1 MRLSGSAVRRALCAA
16 IISLMDRREPISRRR
31 EPSDQEVA
39 AVAERLQ
46 QLSTDEVERVLR
58 RAIELQTDTE
68 YRADEPG
75 LDRAALRRVAAE
87 IGIDPGHLES
97 AMAEELLRVQAEQ
110 PGLIDRLLAPR
121 KAAVRGAAEG
131 DAAQVREVLDR
142 WLGYHAGLRKR
153 AESSTGAVWERD
165 KSLVAVAR
173 MKLRAAQGGGALRTT
188 MGVRDDVHP
197 LEPGKQVVT
206 IEADTSNV
214 RRVALAW
221 LAGMAIAGGAAAAVG
236 LGNDATV
243 VDNVGMGLGVLA
255 LGAGGVVLGIRMWMD
270 RIRRALHRAADAV
283 SHPRLLDTTD
293 PVTRGIGR
301 ILDMWRSARSDSRRT
316 R

>member
-1 MRLSGSAVRRALCAA
+1 
-16 IISLMDRREPISRRR
+16 MDRREPISRHR
-31 EPSDQEVA
+31 EPSDNEIA

-68 YRADEPG
+68 YRTDDAG

-97 AMAEELLRVQAEQ
+97 AMIEELLRVQVEQ
-110 PGLIDRLLAPR
+110 PGLIDRLLAPS

-131 DAAQVREVLDR
+131 DAAMVREALDR

-153 AESSTGAVWERD
+153 AESTTGAVWEPD

-173 MKLRAAQGGGALRTT
+173 MKLRAAQGSGALRTT
-188 MGVRDDVHP
+188 MGVRDNVHP

-221 LAGMAIAGGAAAAVG
+221 LAGMAIAGGAAAGVG
-236 LGNDATV
+236 LRNDATV

-255 LGAGGVVLGIRMWMD
+255 LGAGGVMLGIRMWMD

-283 SHPRLLDTTD
+283 SHPQLLDTTD

-301 ILDMWRSARSDSRRT
+301 ILEMWRSARSDARRP

>member
-1 MRLSGSAVRRALCAA
+1 
-16 IISLMDRREPISRRR
+16 
-31 EPSDQEVA
+31 
-39 AVAERLQ
+39 
-46 QLSTDEVERVLR
+46 
-58 RAIELQTDTE
+58 
-68 YRADEPG
+68 
-75 LDRAALRRVAAE
+75 
-87 IGIDPGHLES
+87 
-97 AMAEELLRVQAEQ
+97 MAEELLRVQGEQ
-110 PGLIDRLLAPR
+110 PGLIDRLFAPS
-121 KAAVRGAAEG
+121 KAAVRGAVEG
-131 DAAQVREVLDR
+131 DAAKVREALDR

-165 KSLVAVAR
+165 RSLVAVAR
-173 MKLRAAQGGGALRTT
+173 MKLRAAQGSGALRTT

-197 LEPGKQVVT
+197 LKPGKQVVT

-221 LAGMAIAGGAAAAVG
+221 LAGIAIAGGAAAAFG
-236 LGNDATV
+236 LGNDETV

-255 LGAGGVVLGIRMWMD
+255 LGTGGVILGIRMWMD
-270 RIRRALHRAADAV
+270 RIRRALHRATDAV

-301 ILDMWRSARSDSRRT
+301 ILDMWRNARSDSRRP